1 MASNSN
7 ENTEKKG
14 GQMTFDINSEVQ
26 SALYSENRQ
35 INGDNGF
42 ESQNKL
48 LSGKRNDIA
57 AEACQIPEISSLMED
72 DRNLR

>member
-1 MASNSN
+1 MMASNSN

-14 GQMTFDINSEVQ
+14 GQTTFDINSEVQ

-42 ESQNKL
+42 
-48 LSGKRNDIA
+48 
-57 AEACQIPEISSLMED
+57 
-72 DRNLR
+72 